1 MPDWS
6 LVARSHV
13 AAVLAEGVRLGP
25 SEFLARY
32 RFRRAK
38 ASTLWYGGQEFD
50 PIAVLGVAYVQAS
63 GRGVDAADLD
73 EPAAAQVLKTL
84 GFDVVVDEDAMANLP
99 RPTRRASSSTGS
111 SGSGGSGRA
120 SGSAS
125 SGAAKTPR
133 APRATRTAAPAA
145 PKRAKPADAP
155 AKICPT
161 CFMALPATGICDNCD

>member
-13 AAVLAEGVRLGP
+13 AAVLAEGARLGP

-38 ASTLWYGGQEFD
+38 ASTLWYSGLEFD
-50 PIAVLGVAYVQAS
+50 PIAVLGVAYIQAS
-63 GRGVDAADLD
+63 GRGVEASELD
-73 EPAAAQVLKTL
+73 EASVAQALKTL

-99 RPTRRASSSTGS
+99 RPAVRATSS
-111 SGSGGSGRA
+111 SGSTSTARA
-120 SGSAS
+120 PKA
-125 SGAAKTPR
+125 PR
-133 APRATRTAAPAA
+133 APRVAKAPAA

>member
-73 EPAAAQVLKTL
+73 EAAAAQVLKTL
-84 GFDVVVDEDAMANLP
+84 GFDVVVDEEAMAHLP
-99 RPTRRASSSTGS
+99 RPARRASSSASTGAS
-111 SGSGGSGRA
+111 SA
-120 SGSAS
+120 GSAS
-125 SGAAKTPR
+125 ASTARADRTPR
-133 APRATRTAAPAA
+133 APRATRATAPAA

>member
-73 EPAAAQVLKTL
+73 EAAAAQVLKTL
-84 GFDVVVDEDAMANLP
+84 GFDVVVDEEAMAHLP
-99 RPTRRASSSTGS
+99 RPTRRASASSSTG
-111 SGSGGSGRA
+111 A
-120 SGSAS
+120 SAGTTGTSTPR
-125 SGAAKTPR
+125 AAKAPR

-145 PKRAKPADAP
+145 PKRAKPGDAP

>member
-73 EPAAAQVLKTL
+73 EAAAAQVLKTL
-84 GFDVVVDEDAMANLP
+84 GFDVVVDEEAMAHLP
-99 RPTRRASSSTGS
+99 RPARRASSNASTGAS
-111 SGSGGSGRA
+111 SA
-120 SGSAS
+120 GSAS
-125 SGAAKTPR
+125 ASTPR
-133 APRATRTAAPAA
+133 APRATRTTAQAA

>member
-13 AAVLAEGVRLGP
+13 SAVLDEGVRLGP

-32 RFRRAK
+32 RFRRAR

-63 GRGVDAADLD
+63 GRSLEPADLD
-73 EPAAAQVLKTL
+73 EPLVARVLSGL
-84 GFDVVVDEDAMANLP
+84 GFDVVVDEDAMANVP
-99 RPTRRASSSTGS
+99 RPTARASSRPSSST
-111 SGSGGSGRA
+111 
-120 SGSAS
+120 
-125 SGAAKTPR
+125 AKAPRTPR
-133 APRATRTAAPAA
+133 AAAAPRAKRAPAPA
-145 PKRAKPADAP
+145 TPKRTKPAEVAP
-155 AKICPT
+155 KICPT

>member
-13 AAVLAEGVRLGP
+13 SAVLDEGVRLGP

-32 RFRRAK
+32 RFRRAR

-63 GRGVDAADLD
+63 GRSLEPADLD
-73 EPAAAQVLKTL
+73 EPLVARVLSGL
-84 GFDVVVDEDAMANLP
+84 GFDVVVDEDAMANVP
-99 RPTRRASSSTGS
+99 RPTARASATSSRPSSST
-111 SGSGGSGRA
+111 
-120 SGSAS
+120 
-125 SGAAKTPR
+125 AKAPRTPR
-133 APRATRTAAPAA
+133 AAAAPRAKRAPAPA
-145 PKRAKPADAP
+145 TPKRTKPAEVAP
-155 AKICPT
+155 KICPP